1 MEPNTN
7 IPDNSGQ
14 PSPDNVQPFSQPAA
28 SPLPQPN
35 IITPANPVVQP
46 GPAGPAWN
54 TPPVAPPAQP
64 QVVVSPD
71 PGPPVPVVGGEPMP
85 PAGVGTVVSGGF
97 TPPPPTGPQPASQ
110 LFAASP
116 APVYGAPDGG
126 VAPMPAP
133 SRSRLL
139 KPLLIALAA
148 VVVIGGG
155 SAAAYFGAIV
165 PNKPANVL
173 KSAVVNT
180 LQQTQVSSKGTL
192 EASSGAGGL
201 ALKADINT
209 ATNSVAKTADV
220 QLNLTVSGVTFPIEA
235 RLVNK
240 NVYVKVGDLSSIAGL
255 VGAYNTD
262 AGSVATAVS
271 SQLSNKWIVIDETLL
286 NEAGI
291 GCVLNTNWTLSQADI
306 KLLENQYSQNPAVT
320 IQSTSSDSVNGQKA
334 EKFVLSIDDDKAAA
348 AFGNAKT
355 FNNLS
360 MVKSLEK
367 CYKNSSSLSGTSTT
381 VKGDHDKTP
390 ITLWVDKG
398 SKRIV
403 KAELQTSAKEKKAGT
418 SGSFTT
424 TISYKPVSISAPSN
438 AEPAI
443 QVFTDIQKSIS
454 SNPALSGLLGG
465 GTDSTST
472 DSTSLT
478 Q

>member
-1 MEPNTN
+1 
-7 IPDNSGQ
+7 
-14 PSPDNVQPFSQPAA
+14 
-28 SPLPQPN
+28 
-35 IITPANPVVQP
+35 
-46 GPAGPAWN
+46 
-54 TPPVAPPAQP
+54 
-64 QVVVSPD
+64 
-71 PGPPVPVVGGEPMP
+71 
-85 PAGVGTVVSGGF
+85 
-97 TPPPPTGPQPASQ
+97 
-110 LFAASP
+110 
-116 APVYGAPDGG
+116 
-126 VAPMPAP
+126 MPAP
-133 SRSRLL
+133 SRGRSL

-148 VVVIGGG
+148 VIVIGGG

-201 ALKADINT
+201 ALKADINS
-209 ATNSVAKTADV
+209 AVNSVAKTADV
-220 QLNLTVSGVTFPIEA
+220 QLNLTVSGVSFPIEA

-240 NVYVKVGDLSSIAGL
+240 NVYVKVGDLSSISGL
-255 VGAYNTD
+255 VGAYSPD

-291 GCVLNTNWTLSQADI
+291 GCVLNSNWTLSQADI

-367 CYKNSSSLSGTSTT
+367 CYKNSSALSGTSTT
-381 VKGDHDKTP
+381 IKGDHDKTP

-403 KAELQTSAKEKKAGT
+403 KAELQTSAKEKKAGM

-424 TISYKPVSISAPSN
+424 TISYKPVSITAPPN
-438 AEPAI
+438 PEPAI

-465 GTDSTST
+465 GTDTT
-472 DSTSLT
+472 DDGSLT